1 VLNLAA
7 TCRAMG
13 GLFSKKKRPKVNQHD
28 KAVLDLKV
36 QRDKLTTY
44 QKKCALVINKEME
57 LARVLLKEGKKKQ
70 AILAL
75 KKKKYQEQLL
85 TKSENQLSTLQ
96 EMIDSVEFS
105 QMEQK
110 VFESLKAGNE
120 VLKEIHSQMS
130 IDEIDQLM
138 EDTQE
143 AVAYQKE
150 IEEALAGQLT
160 SEDEDDVLAELEELE
175 RATLEMP
182 SIPKEVLPESGEPV
196 RAVKSTPH
204 KKKEAE
210 MVAV

>member
-1 VLNLAA
+1 L
-7 TCRAMG
+7 
-13 GLFSKKKRPKVNQHD
+13 
-28 KAVLDLKV
+28 

-44 QKKCALVINKEME
+44 QKKCTLVINKETE
-57 LARVLLKEGKKKQ
+57 LARTLLKEGKKKQ

-85 TKSENQLSTLQ
+85 TKSENQLSSLQ

-110 VFESLKAGNE
+110 VFESLKAGND

-143 AVAYQKE
+143 AIAYQKE

-182 SIPKEVLPESGEPV
+182 SVPKEVVPESREPV
-196 RAVKSTPH
+196 PAVKSTPH

>member
-1 VLNLAA
+1 
-7 TCRAMG
+7 MG
-13 GLFSKKKRPKVNQHD
+13 ALFSKKKRTPKVNQHD

-175 RATLEMP
+175 RAQTLEMP